1 MTTQAASGRTN
12 GQEEENFPADRRGNG
27 RGRKRPASQSGEREP
42 LLNTIEA
49 RRRPKKARSTPQQA
63 GDATRVDESGGS
75 PRETLAG
82 ERSTAESDPW
92 TVPQSVRDRFVQDGH
107 RFYFPDGKEAFKDRG
122 RRLTTASENT
132 QVIHSMIEIARSR
145 GWTELTVRGTERFR
159 QEAWRQARVA
169 GLSVRGYRPNET
181 EQAQLIRALGRGV
194 RQGADRVDSVST

>member
-27 RGRKRPASQSGEREP
+27 RGKRPASQSGEREP
-42 LLNTIEA
+42 VLNTIEA

-63 GDATRVDESGGS
+63 GDATRVDESEGP

-122 RRLTTASENT
+122 RRSEEHT
-132 QVIHSMIEIARSR
+132 S
-145 GWTELTVRGTERFR
+145 ELQSPCNLVCRLLLEKKKK
-159 QEAWRQARVA
+159 
-169 GLSVRGYRPNET
+169 
-181 EQAQLIRALGRGV
+181 
-194 RQGADRVDSVST
+194 